1 MGIAPV
7 RPRGRIARL
16 GMLLLPSIIVLLC
29 VGITAAIAV
38 SVQEHSIRAA
48 TTERVVDVATH
59 LAELDQVRDAVV
71 RDRETATTELQPL
84 TDVVQ
89 RAAGVDYVVITDAAG
104 IRITHPTPS
113 ERGKP
118 VSTDPSRAL
127 AGETYVDTEE
137 GTRGL
142 TLRAKTPILDSSGEV
157 IGILSVGILEARISE
172 DFGEAVADLL
182 PWIIGALLVGT
193 LANTLVSAAIRRR
206 FRGADEMTREMEHQ
220 RSTTALLREQTHE
233 FRTRLHVLHG
243 LVSHGDSAEA
253 LRYIEE
259 IAPVQTATADDGVDM
274 HPLIRAVTEALRSEL
289 ADLGT
294 SFSADVDLRTPPDDD
309 LMLVVTNLCRNAGE
323 AGASRV
329 RLHLV
334 ETEHS
339 VHGTVDDDGTGID
352 PTQRSQVFSL
362 GFSSKPDRSG
372 AGRGIGLNLVRRL
385 VTDRGGT
392 VEIGESS
399 LGGARF
405 SFEMRMPAWS
415 ASAEEQR

>member
-1 MGIAPV
+1 MGQAPV
-7 RPRGRIARL
+7 RPRGRVARL
-16 GMLLLPSIIVLLC
+16 GMLLLPSITVLLC

-38 SVQEHSIRAA
+38 SVQEHSIRTA

-59 LAELDQVRDAVV
+59 LAELDQVRNAVV
-71 RDRETATTELQPL
+71 QDRETATAELQPL

-89 RAAGVDYVVITDAAG
+89 RAAGVDYVVITDDAG

-113 ERGKP
+113 ERGQH

-127 AGETYVDTEE
+127 AGETYVDTEA

-142 TLRAKTPILDSSGEV
+142 TLRAKTPVLDDDGDV
-157 IGILSVGILEARISE
+157 IGILSVGILESSISE

-182 PWIIGALLVGT
+182 PWIIGALVVGT

-220 RSTTALLREQTHE
+220 RTTTALLREQTHE

-253 LRYIEE
+253 LRYIED
-259 IAPVQTATADDGVDM
+259 IAPVQTASDDDGGDM
-274 HPLIRAVTEALRSEL
+274 HPLLRAVIEALRSDL
-289 ADLGT
+289 AALGAA
-294 SFSADVDLRTPPDDD
+294 FSADVDLHTPPDDD
-309 LMLVVTNLCRNAGE
+309 LMLVITNLCRNAGE
-323 AGASRV
+323 AGAARV
-329 RLHLV
+329 RLQLV
-334 ETEHS
+334 ETDHA
-339 VHGTVDDDGTGID
+339 VHGTVDDDGAGID
-352 PTQRSQVFSL
+352 PSQRSQVFAL

-372 AGRGIGLNLVRRL
+372 AGRGIGLNLVRRI

-392 VEIGESS
+392 IEIGEST

-405 SFEMRMPAWS
+405 SFDLRVPART
-415 ASAEEQR
+415 APEGAHR